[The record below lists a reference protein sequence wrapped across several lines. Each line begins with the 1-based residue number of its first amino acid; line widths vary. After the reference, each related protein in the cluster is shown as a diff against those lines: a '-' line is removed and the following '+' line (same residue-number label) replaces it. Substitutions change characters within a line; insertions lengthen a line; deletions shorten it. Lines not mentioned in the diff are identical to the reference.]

1 MGFLYYYSQRNTFD
15 KEIYQQIYLGL
26 CSYAPKIRINKTS
39 KEKAFEIY
47 QDVLNDHPELSVI
60 DPSEVNAEYSIT
72 EFWILPGYWFP
83 EHQVYNNH
91 MLFLDECTFIANRIT
106 NSQANELQKEIA
118 IHDFM
123 VRNIRYGLCDKEIK
137 ISEKLSQSVFST
149 LFERKGVCKGISMLF
164 KCLADLVG
172 LNVMVIEGEVFDTQW
187 APHAWNLINIDGK
200 FFHVDLT
207 QDIVTYQNEGIC
219 IYNGLNML
227 DAEMFSRYRW
237 NKAKYPKCIGSPLGF
252 YEYEKLIVHDEVDL
266 CRELKKQINQR
277 KSVLYFRVMTGSIL
291 SCKTQ
296 DEIAEMVVNSIADV
310 MNKNVSIRYIFD
322 KESGKCVVEVQ

>member
-1 MGFLYYYSQRNTFD
+1 MGFLYYYSQRNAFD
-15 KEIYQQIYLGL
+15 KDIYQQIYLGL
-26 CSYAPKIRINKTS
+26 CSYAPKIRINNTS

-60 DPSEVNAEYSIT
+60 DPSEVNVEYSIT

-91 MLFLDECTFIANRIT
+91 MKFLDECTFIANRIT
-106 NSQANELQKEIA
+106 NSQADELQKEIA

-123 VRNIRYGLCDKEIK
+123 VRNIRYGLCEADHN
-137 ISEKLSQSVFST
+137 ISEKLSQSAFST

-172 LNVMVIEGEVFDTQW
+172 LNVIVLDGEAYDITW
-187 APHAWNLINIDGK
+187 APHAWNLINIGGK

-207 QDIVTYQNEGIC
+207 QDIVTYQNDRIC
-219 IYNGLNML
+219 TYDGLNML
-227 DAEMFSRYRW
+227 DAEVATRYRW
-237 NKAKYPKCIGSPLGF
+237 NKGKFPKCIGSPLGF
-252 YEYEKLIVHDEVDL
+252 CEYEKLIVHDEMDL
-266 CRELKKQINQR
+266 HRALKKQINQG
-277 KSVLYFRVMTGSIL
+277 KSILYFRIMRGSIL

-296 DEIAEMVVNSIADV
+296 NEIADIVVQNIEDA
-310 MNKNVSIRYIFD
+310 MNRDVSIRYRFD
-322 KESGKCVVEVQ
+322 KDSGKCVVEVQ